1 MTRTFS
7 CTGQF
12 FASFPLCLD
21 ISLLGILC
29 VYCYYGFHLWNSLL
43 QPSGRYLGAFCSK
56 QCRAKQMAC
65 DVFRDFSRQKANV
78 KKGRTSKDEGLDRI
92 SSSPSSSSSSS
103 CFYIWFW
110 IWWWF
115 GVQCRWMC
123 ATIKPFA
130 SFFKGNWLTTLTS
143 LHRHII
149 ICRSNFLFGYLG
161 FSFFSLLCITNLMY
175 KCVF

>member
-103 CFYIWFW
+103 WLFYDSQISNPWY
-110 IWWWF
+110 IPQKRP
-115 GVQCRWMC
+115 VDDIRKQEQHQPE
-123 ATIKPFA
+123 I
-130 SFFKGNWLTTLTS
+130 S
-143 LHRHII
+143 II
-149 ICRSNFLFGYLG
+149 IDHQKYSYH
-161 FSFFSLLCITNLMY
+161 FSFVQALEILNPPLGSVY
-175 KCVF
+175 KRIQDRWWIVSTG